1 MMDSYKEELKLQLVQ
16 YVLVWVLIRKIYAM
30 LLMLE
35 YQNHHKIII
44 NKVEEQEEMDL
55 KLNV

>member
-1 MMDSYKEELKLQLVQ
+1 
-16 YVLVWVLIRKIYAM
+16 M

>member
-1 MMDSYKEELKLQLVQ
+1 
-16 YVLVWVLIRKIYAM
+16 M

-44 NKVEEQEEMDL
+44 KKVEEQEEMDL

>member
-1 MMDSYKEELKLQLVQ
+1 
-16 YVLVWVLIRKIYAM
+16 M

-44 NKVEEQEEMDL
+44 NKVEEQEEMGL
-55 KLNV
+55 KPNVLLYRSLIKQIL